1 MKAELQFAPKKEE
14 IAISWSYDDVL
25 QEVPHLTKDQAMI
38 VLGVIEKRHDAN
50 IGINWDVIKYT
61 AEALFPSE

>member
-1 MKAELQFAPKKEE
+1 MKVELQFAPKKET
-14 IAISWSYDDVL
+14 IDITWSYEDVM

-38 VLGVIEKRHDAN
+38 VLGVIKERHDATV
-50 IGINWDVIKYT
+50 GINWEVIQYT